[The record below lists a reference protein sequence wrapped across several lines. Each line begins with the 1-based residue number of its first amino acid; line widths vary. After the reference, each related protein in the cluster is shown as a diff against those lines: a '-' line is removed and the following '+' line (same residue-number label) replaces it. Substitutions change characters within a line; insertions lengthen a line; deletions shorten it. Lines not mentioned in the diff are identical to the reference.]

1 MRKTA
6 PIRMMMPAMGAK
18 NELTDSAMTP
28 TMIMKSP
35 TKACHNGVAPII
47 ALWVPAGGT
56 MARAGLIVMGIPHAR
71 QNVEPGTRAVP
82 QRSHID
88 ITQTPRHFFS

>member
-18 NELTDSAMTP
+18 NELTDSATIPM
-28 TMIMKSP
+28 MIMKSP
-35 TKACHNGVAPII
+35 PRACHNGVAPII

-56 MARAGLIVMGIPHAR
+56 MARAGLIVRGVPHA
-71 QNVEPGTRAVP
+71 
-82 QRSHID
+82 
-88 ITQTPRHFFS
+88 

>member
-18 NELTDSAMTP
+18 NELTDSAMIP
-28 TMIMKSP
+28 MMIMKSP
-35 TKACHNGVAPII
+35 AKACHNGVGPII

-56 MARAGLIVMGIPHAR
+56 MASAGLIVRGVPHAW
-71 QNVEPGTRAVP
+71 QNVEPGARAVP

-88 ITQTPRHFFS
+88 IIRP